1 MRKLF
6 EEQTSALIICIV
18 VSLLLCITG
27 SFKGID
33 ETNNKILGTGLLK
46 IAGDNLIDAMDTFQK
61 QAIPNENLIQKNTYY
76 TIGKNPYKNCIPSND
91 GSIIF
96 NYNNHVDTYFRIMLK
111 EPLKAGDIYTFSC
124 EVSNLKNDDSFGLG
138 LLWQTKNQFTI
149 TKNGK
154 VSKTF
159 VVDDKYDG
167 YTYLLVDDLKKASAP
182 VTIKNIKLEKG
193 RKLTSYIE

>member
-61 QAIPNENLIQKNTYY
+61 QAIPTKICQKNTYY
-76 TIGKNPYKNCIPSND
+76 TTGKNPYKNWHS
-91 GSIIF
+91 
-96 NYNNHVDTYFRIMLK
+96 VK
-111 EPLKAGDIYTFSC
+111 
-124 EVSNLKNDDSFGLG
+124 
-138 LLWQTKNQFTI
+138 
-149 TKNGK
+149 
-154 VSKTF
+154 
-159 VVDDKYDG
+159 
-167 YTYLLVDDLKKASAP
+167 
-182 VTIKNIKLEKG
+182 
-193 RKLTSYIE
+193 

>member
-1 MRKLF
+1 MIF
-6 EEQTSALIICIV
+6 IHSA
-18 VSLLLCITG
+18 
-27 SFKGID
+27 
-33 ETNNKILGTGLLK
+33 
-46 IAGDNLIDAMDTFQK
+46 A
-61 QAIPNENLIQKNTYY
+61 
-76 TIGKNPYKNCIPSND
+76 
-91 GSIIF
+91 
-96 NYNNHVDTYFRIMLK
+96 
-111 EPLKAGDIYTFSC
+111 
-124 EVSNLKNDDSFGLG
+124 EVSNLKTMIVWVG